1 MRKRARFLSECS
13 SEFQINHLTVFSQ
26 IMSVKG
32 KQSRCWNGPFF
43 LSFKHVLN
51 TNVIC
56 FHMTKVEFCDEFY
69 QHAAPY
75 LGDKLNL
82 ESHSES
88 CYQSSILFLYLAH
101 KILGSFFIGLFL
113 KMTIQFYLLTYCPL
127 FRIVLLVSNKI
138 ARVIWK
144 HLSWWHTIKRCAKIS
159 NF

>member
-1 MRKRARFLSECS
+1 MRSTWNLAPGRVLSIS
-13 SEFQINHLTVFSQ
+13 NTVTSFRSITWLFFHQ

-88 CYQSSILFLYLAH
+88 CYQSSILFLYLTH
-101 KILGSFFIGLFL
+101 KILESFFIELFL
-113 KMTIQFYLLTYCPL
+113 KMTVQFYLLTYCPL
-127 FRIVLLVSNKI
+127 FQIVLLVTKL
-138 ARVIWK
+138 
-144 HLSWWHTIKRCAKIS
+144 HG
-159 NF
+159 